1 MRKNTRGQRI
11 DTVFVLVIF
20 CVFAI
25 SVLMVLMLGANIY
38 QNVNGMTQEGYG
50 EHLALSYI
58 WTKVK
63 NGDDSGKVLI
73 EDFDGRPALCFDEEY
88 SQVEYRTLIYY
99 YNGWIYELFSEKDLG
114 LSPQDGTQILR
125 IDELNF
131 ETLNHGIIRV
141 STGASSL
148 LISPRSG
155 AEYSLPD
162 MGSGEE
168 VFIG

>member
-1 MRKNTRGQRI
+1 MRKNDRGQRI
-11 DTVFVLVIF
+11 DTVFVLAIF

-38 QNVNGMTQEGYG
+38 QNVNGMTQEGYV

-63 NGDDSGKVLI
+63 NGDDSGKISVG
-73 EDFDGRPALCFDEEY
+73 DFNGHPALCFDEEY
-88 SQVEYRTLIYY
+88 GQTQYSTLIYY

-114 LSPQDGTQILR
+114 LSPEDGTQILR
-125 IDELNF
+125 VDKLSF
-131 ETLNHGIIRV
+131 ETLNYGIIKV
-141 STGASSL
+141 SSGASSL

-155 AEYSLPD
+155 IEYSLPGTD
-162 MGSGEE
+162 SGEE